1 MHGWFAVCDKAVA
14 ILDGTHCEIKK
25 PTENQRKYRSGY
37 KHKHTQNYLVCT
49 DAFALVIYIA
59 GPYPGKENDRGDF
72 NKCSLALHPADYV
85 SEGEVIL
92 ADGGFIGGEPLLTP
106 IHADI
111 IKGAESEG
119 ERDMLMDFNEELTEG
134 RVLVEDVFG
143 WLKARA
149 RILDGRFPRKRER
162 QSDVFIATCCVYN
175 FVRLLR
181 MDYANSGIESIN

>member
-1 MHGWFAVCDKAVA
+1 M
-14 ILDGTHCEIKK
+14 
-25 PTENQRKYRSGY
+25 
-37 KHKHTQNYLVCT
+37 
-49 DAFALVIYIA
+49 
-59 GPYPGKENDRGDF
+59 
-72 NKCSLALHPADYV
+72 
-85 SEGEVIL
+85 SESEVIL

-111 IKGAESEG
+111 IKRAESEG
-119 ERDMLMDFNEELTEG
+119 ERDMLMNFNDELTEG

-162 QSDVFIATCCVYN
+162 QADVFIATCCVYN

-181 MDYANSGIESIN
+181 MDFANACTININ